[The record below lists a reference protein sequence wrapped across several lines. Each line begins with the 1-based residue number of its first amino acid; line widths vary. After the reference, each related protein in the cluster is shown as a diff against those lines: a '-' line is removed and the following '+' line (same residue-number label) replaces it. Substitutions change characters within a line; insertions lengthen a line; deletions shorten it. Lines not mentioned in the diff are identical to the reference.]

1 MKGLRIAER
10 IQHVESMG
18 KIYNNL
24 SGLEIEL
31 GKYDK
36 AKELA
41 IKSLYYANEYE
52 TKHVHPIKVLYI
64 LRQI

>member
-1 MKGLRIAER
+1 MKGLEIAER

-31 GKYDK
+31 G
-36 AKELA
+36 
-41 IKSLYYANEYE
+41 NM
-52 TKHVHPIKVLYI
+52 V
-64 LRQI
+64 RQRNLL